1 MSTQAGGGSSPW
13 GSSTPGGSSGL
24 GSTRA
29 QTDANLKKQLEEAEK
44 LVAQGATRLA
54 GEEARADVLQQQLQD
69 MQAQQAPSVIA
80 ALDAQTSNK
89 IPKWSASQS
98 DFSAEMWMTQVKLL
112 RTVNKWSA
120 DQTKEACYLSL
131 EGSAA
136 IWKQAKIREEGEA
149 SLATFELFEA
159 AFLKRFKRLKTPAES
174 VQIVAQL
181 RQTSTESCLDFY
193 DRCSNSIHEAHEE
206 DLVALA
212 NKPQEREGYN
222 TAIKRTIRQ
231 HFVAGLVSEIK
242 SQINAKLQSLDTKEK
257 LLDAATE
264 IEAAVRPKS
273 SSSALMALGAHQQEE
288 DSKLRDLKAELDAIK
303 SRFGNLNLQA
313 SRGGA
318 RKKRR
323 TGNNSTNQAA
333 AARRAAMSTAE
344 KVAERRRWAFCTKCR
359 QWGLHYH
366 DECPRSQSEIS
377 RLTPQHKDKGEPSH
391 KPFDKAF

>member
-1 MSTQAGGGSSPW
+1 MQKGSKY
-13 GSSTPGGSSGL
+13 TNK
-24 GSTRA
+24 
-29 QTDANLKKQLEEAEK
+29 QT
-44 LVAQGATRLA
+44 
-54 GEEARADVLQQQLQD
+54 
-69 MQAQQAPSVIA
+69 
-80 ALDAQTSNK
+80 
-89 IPKWSASQS
+89 
-98 DFSAEMWMTQVKLL
+98 
-112 RTVNKWSA
+112 
-120 DQTKEACYLSL
+120 
-131 EGSAA
+131 
-136 IWKQAKIREEGEA
+136 
-149 SLATFELFEA
+149 
-159 AFLKRFKRLKTPAES
+159 
-174 VQIVAQL
+174 
-181 RQTSTESCLDFY
+181 
-193 DRCSNSIHEAHEE
+193 
-206 DLVALA
+206 

-242 SQINAKLQSLDTKEK
+242 AQINAKLQSLDTKEK

-264 IEAAVRPKS
+264 IKAAVRPKS

-366 DECPRSQSEIS
+366 DECPRSQSEIN
-377 RLTPQHKDKGEPSH
+377 RLTPQHKDKGEPPH